1 MNKISNK
8 LSLGLLTAG
17 LLVSSMTSLATAE
30 GFKKG
35 QMEVGTQIGGMLIE
49 GDSKVDAPHIA
60 AGARFGYFVS
70 DQTAVEA
77 GILSSELDVKNNDES
92 SDMLLP
98 TVEAQYHLPVTGSI
112 VPFVAA
118 GLGAIAE
125 DGPSPANTGSVV
137 LPVGGGLKW
146 LISKDLLVRTDARW
160 IVDTDGGN
168 ESHKGSYTAG
178 VSWLFGGPR
187 TCHKAVE
194 PVAEPV
200 VMPEA
205 AAALERDN
213 QVSINLE
220 VQFDFD
226 KVAIKP
232 QFEAR
237 LQEFAAFMKQHPET
251 NAEIEGHTDNIGS
264 KTYNDKLSMRRANS
278 VKAYLISKGGID
290 SSRLRASGYG
300 FSRPVAT
307 NATDAGRAQNR
318 RVIGTVRK

>member
-1 MNKISNK
+1 MTKISKK
-8 LSLGLLTAG
+8 LSLSLLAAG
-17 LLVSSMTSLATAE
+17 LLVLSVASLATAE

-70 DQTAVEA
+70 DQTAIEA

-98 TVEAQYHLPVTGSI
+98 TVEALYHFPVNGSI

-118 GLGAIAE
+118 GLGVLAE

-146 LISKDLLVRTDARW
+146 LITKDFLVRTDARW

-187 TCHKAVE
+187 TCHTA

-213 QVSINLE
+213 QVSIDLE

-237 LQEFAAFMKQHPET
+237 LKEFAAFMNQHPET

-264 KTYNDKLSMRRANS
+264 KAYNDKLSMRRANS
-278 VKAYLISKGGID
+278 VKAYLITKGGIA

-300 FSRPVAT
+300 FSRPIAT